1 MRVLFSI
8 LLATVLC
15 FDAFAAPLPDAQFGN
30 EFRLESRYGKGVKE
44 KKHMMAESVHKSL
57 FVPIAAKSDTVENVT
72 AFLASAIPLVEAEPK
87 TIQWYGVKFTNFS
100 TPTFA
105 IFDTFR
111 SECGRQKHLNG
122 KVAGAL
128 FDNAD
133 ALLSAA
139 PEIDPGNIL
148 ASKVDTR
155 PGMAGDNSTTEG
167 LGVGL
172 RVLFTAKPGQVQATR
187 DFLVGALPLVE
198 AEPLT
203 LDWYALEFPDTNSFA
218 IVDFF
223 AAEEGRDAHLNGK
236 VAAALFASADKLFT
250 GQPDVAKFDV
260 VAATLK

>member
-1 MRVLFSI
+1 
-8 LLATVLC
+8 
-15 FDAFAAPLPDAQFGN
+15 
-30 EFRLESRYGKGVKE
+30 
-44 KKHMMAESVHKSL
+44 MAKSVHKSL
-57 FVPIAAKSDTVENVT
+57 FVPIVAKSDTVENVT
-72 AFLASAIPLVEAEPK
+72 LSWLRKYPWSRRSPKRSNALRHLPSSTHSA
-87 TIQWYGVKFTNFS
+87 
-100 TPTFA
+100 
-105 IFDTFR
+105 R
-111 SECGRQKHLNG
+111 SAAGQTHLNG

-148 ASKVDTR
+148 ASKVEWQETTD
-155 PGMAGDNSTTEG
+155 TTEG

-187 DFLVGALPLVE
+187 DFLVRNL
-198 AEPLT
+198 LT

-250 GQPDVAKFDV
+250 GQPDVCQI
-260 VAATLK
+260 

>member
-8 LLATVLC
+8 LLAAVLC
-15 FDAFAAPLPDAQFGN
+15 LDAFAAPLPEAQVGN
-30 EFRLESRYGKGVKE
+30 EFCLEARHGKGVKE
-44 KKHMMAESVHKSL
+44 KKHMMVKSVHKSL
-57 FVPIAAKSDTVENVT
+57 FVPIVAKSDTVENVT

-111 SECGRQKHLNG
+111 SESGRQTHLNG

-148 ASKVDTR
+148 ASKVVTK
-155 PGMAGDNSTTEG
+155 PGNNSNSTTEG

-172 RVLFTAKPGQVQATR
+172 RILFTAKPGQVQATR

-250 GQPDVAKFDV
+250 GQPDVVKLDV